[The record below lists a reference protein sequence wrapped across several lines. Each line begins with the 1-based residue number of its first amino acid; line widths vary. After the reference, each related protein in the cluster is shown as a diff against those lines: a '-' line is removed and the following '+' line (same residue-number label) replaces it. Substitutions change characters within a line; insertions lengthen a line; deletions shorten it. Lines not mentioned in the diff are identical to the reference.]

1 MKIRNV
7 VLNLPIYFLYTFGSC
22 ILIMLAESLLVSVI
36 EKFVALPYPILTII
50 RIVIYTTGVPAIL
63 AVLGYFE
70 GYREGVCPIGDT
82 VVGGILA
89 SVLHLLFA
97 MLFKFQGFVSGGVRF
112 TAGLLHNGMNVTYDS
127 LINETPYGM
136 FLFVF
141 VVYAVVYITV
151 LTITK
156 YFGAQ
161 KRVIDRA
168 DLRKNEPTE
177 YKQ

>member
-7 VLNLPIYFLYTFGSC
+7 ALNLPIYFLYTFGSC
-22 ILIMLAESLLVSVI
+22 ILVMLAEALLISVI
-36 EKFVALPYPILTII
+36 EKFVALPYPVLTII
-50 RIVIYTTGVPAIL
+50 RIVIYTVGVPSIL

-70 GYREGVCPIGDT
+70 GYREGVCPIGET
-82 VVGGILA
+82 VISGILA

-112 TAGLLHNGMNVTYDS
+112 TAGLLHNGMDITYDS

-141 VVYAVVYITV
+141 VVYAAVYFTALI
-151 LTITK
+151 IAK

-168 DLRKNEPTE
+168 ELRKHEPTE
-177 YKQ
+177 YEQ